1 MLLKNINVNKN
12 KIICIVLVFMIG
24 FFAGQLANLNSKPL
38 GTIQHI
44 EMTEVHGYVVV
55 KVWDAEGNLI
65 YEYEQHN
72 IIVTIGSKYIRNILG
87 FNNITNM
94 NATISIS
101 LSNDTAPSTSWTKLP
116 NEYTTLGL
124 DRAEGTA
131 SVINATAYQVQHTWT
146 ATGEANVSCT
156 GLHWSPVDGSD
167 NNLFAAAEFTQVTL
181 QANYQ
186 IQVTWTVNTPSG

>member
-1 MLLKNINVNKN
+1 MSLKNINVNK
-12 KIICIVLVFMIG
+12 KQIICIVLVFMIG
-24 FFAGQLANLNSKPL
+24 FFAGQLANLNSKPP
-38 GTIQHI
+38 TVI
-44 EMTEVHGYVVV
+44 EAAKIHGHVVV

-131 SVINATAYQVQHTWT
+131 SVVNATAYQVQHTWT

-167 NNLFAAAEFTQVTL
+167 NNLFAAAEFAQVTL
-181 QANYQ
+181 QVDYQ